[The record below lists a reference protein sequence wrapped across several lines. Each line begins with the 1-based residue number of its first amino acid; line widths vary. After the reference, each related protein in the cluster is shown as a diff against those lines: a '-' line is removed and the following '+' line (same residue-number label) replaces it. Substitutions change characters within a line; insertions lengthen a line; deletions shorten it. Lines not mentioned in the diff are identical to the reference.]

1 MFFLLDLSQFSYDS
15 SASSNRLEVALP
27 SSPSFDLFNMFCF
40 LHLFADVDLAVSE
53 HDTCGTWVWV
63 GVGCREER
71 SRKNQ
76 QSHFLS
82 DTSCPGF
89 SVCFFL
95 ETLGE
100 ENCQRN
106 MVVCRREPRWANH
119 TNTSITWMVREVGL
133 FLLSAWPAPSKVL
146 SWTWLVQ
153 EGQSW
158 QGSYYCTQGRTKF
171 SLDITEV
178 KVVNGKEQIQ
188 ADLTFTIAKKGTE
201 NMP

>member
-1 MFFLLDLSQFSYDS
+1 
-15 SASSNRLEVALP
+15 
-27 SSPSFDLFNMFCF
+27 
-40 LHLFADVDLAVSE
+40 
-53 HDTCGTWVWV
+53 
-63 GVGCREER
+63 
-71 SRKNQ
+71 
-76 QSHFLS
+76 
-82 DTSCPGF
+82 
-89 SVCFFL
+89 
-95 ETLGE
+95 
-100 ENCQRN
+100 
-106 MVVCRREPRWANH
+106 
-119 TNTSITWMVREVGL
+119 MVREVGL

-146 SWTWLVQ
+146 STWLVQ